1 MTLLLRARPSLV
13 VPRPGRPILIRVWMP
28 CCRLLSRA
36 RGPCHHEVLPV
47 PRMMSSRPLSCIWLQ
62 RPNNHFFQM
71 KTPSVDAD
79 GVFYFIERGRSLNY
93 GLSCFMNTQIIAEV
107 PMYL

>member
-1 MTLLLRARPSLV
+1 MTLLLRGRPSLV
-13 VPRPGRPILIRVWMP
+13 VPRTDSPILIRVWMP

-62 RPNNHFFQM
+62 RPNNHYFQM
-71 KTPSVDAD
+71 KSPSVDAD
-79 GVFYFIERGRSLNY
+79 GVFYFIERGRCTNFAWR
-93 GLSCFMNTQIIAEV
+93 CFLITKITAV
-107 PMYL
+107 APM